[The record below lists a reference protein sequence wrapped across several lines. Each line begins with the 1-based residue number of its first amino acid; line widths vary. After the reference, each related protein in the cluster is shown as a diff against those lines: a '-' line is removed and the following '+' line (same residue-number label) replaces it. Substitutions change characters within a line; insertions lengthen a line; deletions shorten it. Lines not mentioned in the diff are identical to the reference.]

1 MADPCDLEVG
11 AVVAEEVGAVGGS
24 AAEGEELWEE
34 DAACE
39 VVVAA
44 GPALLGE
51 AADALA
57 FGGAGSDDDVVI
69 CPGRHEVTRWAG
81 LGFQAASDRA
91 FWTSPWTRAYYD
103 QQQHQQQVM
112 GECGRGGYGLNC
124 MQKCDISFHSN

>member
-1 MADPCDLEVG
+1 VADPCDLEVG

-51 AADALA
+51 EADALA
-57 FGGAGSDDDVVI
+57 LSGAGSDDGEGGVGWGEG
-69 CPGRHEVTRWAG
+69 P
-81 LGFQAASDRA
+81 LGVWLVR
-91 FWTSPWTRAYYD
+91 
-103 QQQHQQQVM
+103 
-112 GECGRGGYGLNC
+112 
-124 MQKCDISFHSN
+124 